1 MTKKRTMQRIID
13 ENSLGCLPIC
23 EKNGWLKNPKT
34 RDELIEYANKN
45 GKTECEAWLLEFK
58 NRTADL
64 AKEQENAEKKMM
76 RELNAAPNS
85 VTALKQIWSYKKCE
99 GGIIITGY
107 KGDLTEVTVPDKIGK
122 DSVIAIGDHAF
133 CPFAARIKPEVKEIR
148 EAITKITLP
157 DTIRSIGRAAF
168 WNCKSLISVSI
179 PEGVAKIGESAFA
192 ECHKLEKMIIPKS
205 VKSIE
210 RCAFYWCNSLKFLE
224 IPEGAE
230 VIGDNAFSL
239 CAALITL
246 VLPGSLKRI
255 GANIVSAE
263 WLGIVAPSG
272 SLAEKYFA
280 NKGITAAQKPVEVKP
295 DSRAEEYCIQ
305 KKIPYIYKENKD

>member
-1 MTKKRTMQRIID
+1 
-13 ENSLGCLPIC
+13 
-23 EKNGWLKNPKT
+23 
-34 RDELIEYANKN
+34 
-45 GKTECEAWLLEFK
+45 
-58 NRTADL
+58 
-64 AKEQENAEKKMM
+64 
-76 RELNAAPNS
+76 
-85 VTALKQIWSYKKCE
+85 
-99 GGIIITGY
+99 
-107 KGDLTEVTVPDKIGK
+107 
-122 DSVIAIGDHAF
+122 
-133 CPFAARIKPEVKEIR
+133 
-148 EAITKITLP
+148 
-157 DTIRSIGRAAF
+157 
-168 WNCKSLISVSI
+168 
-179 PEGVAKIGESAFA
+179 
-192 ECHKLEKMIIPKS
+192 
-205 VKSIE
+205 
-210 RCAFYWCNSLKFLE
+210 
-224 IPEGAE
+224 